1 MARPR
6 ARVFD
11 PHADLRGRVV
21 ALFERDPVAR
31 RADFG
36 RSSRLVPRRR
46 HPVRLCPRLGSDL
59 RLLDRRAR
67 HCRTV
72 PHKARQPLHRRTFF
86 AGLQHRAL
94 RRLRTALRHPDGHL
108 LRHLHGVLLAL
119 HRPRAPAEHQCAGA
133 HLHKG
138 RRPRAPAQHHV
149 APWPRRNV
157 LGGQGRIYG
166 ERHARAVRLRLEIRG
181 RGAAGDRA

>member
-108 LRHLHGVLLAL
+108 LRHLHRVLLAL